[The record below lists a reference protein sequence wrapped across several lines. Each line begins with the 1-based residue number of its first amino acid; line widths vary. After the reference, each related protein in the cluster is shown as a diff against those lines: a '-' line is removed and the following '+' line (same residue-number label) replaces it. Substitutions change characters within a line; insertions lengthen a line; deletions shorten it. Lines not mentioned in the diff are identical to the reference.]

1 MSKAK
6 ITAIGTY
13 APSRRLTNA
22 DLEKIVDTSDE
33 WIVQR
38 TGMRERRIADEQQF
52 TSDLC
57 IEAVK
62 DLKSRYEGTLDN
74 VDMILVAT
82 TTSDYAFPSTACR
95 VQEYF
100 GWESTGALD
109 INATCAGLT
118 YGLHLANGLI
128 TSGLHQ
134 KILVIAGETLSKV
147 TDYTDRTTCVLF
159 GDAAGALLVEREDR
173 KSVV

>member
-1 MSKAK
+1 MKKAK

-38 TGMRERRIADEQQF
+38 TGMRERRIADEHQF

-62 DLKSRYEGTLDN
+62 NLKSRYKGTLDD

-128 TSGLHQ
+128 TSASSKNSRHRRRDVIKGNGLYR
-134 KILVIAGETLSKV
+134 SN
-147 TDYTDRTTCVLF
+147 DMR
-159 GDAAGALLVEREDR
+159 
-173 KSVV
+173 SVRRCRGCAVSGTR

>member
-1 MSKAK
+1 
-6 ITAIGTY
+6 
-13 APSRRLTNA
+13 
-22 DLEKIVDTSDE
+22 
-33 WIVQR
+33 
-38 TGMRERRIADEQQF
+38 MRERRIADEQQF

-62 DLKSRYEGTLDN
+62 DLKSRYEGTLDD

-100 GWESTGALD
+100 GWENTGALD

-134 KILVIAGETLSKV
+134 KFSSSQGDIVKGNGLYGPNDMRSVWRRGGCASG
-147 TDYTDRTTCVLF
+147 RT
-159 GDAAGALLVEREDR
+159 R
-173 KSVV
+173 